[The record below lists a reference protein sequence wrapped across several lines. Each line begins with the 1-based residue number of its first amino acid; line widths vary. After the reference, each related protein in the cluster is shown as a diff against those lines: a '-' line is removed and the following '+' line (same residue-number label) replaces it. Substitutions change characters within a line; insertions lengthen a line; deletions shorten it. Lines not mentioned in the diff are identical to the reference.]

1 MEIILIIVACV
12 LAFIFVKFLLK
23 KLLLGLFILGFA
35 GVISFVY
42 KVPYSISVLSIAILI
57 YSTLSIFSEIKH
69 MGSNIIRP
77 RKVYLNGW
85 SEKMV
90 DLLFSVNYIVFMSI
104 CYILLMRASF
114 YTIDTMQLSI
124 TFFLTWSFI
133 WIVGRSRKVLFKYIN
148 TRECEA

>member
-114 YTIDTMQLSI
+114 YTIDTMQLCI

-148 TRECEA
+148 TRECQA